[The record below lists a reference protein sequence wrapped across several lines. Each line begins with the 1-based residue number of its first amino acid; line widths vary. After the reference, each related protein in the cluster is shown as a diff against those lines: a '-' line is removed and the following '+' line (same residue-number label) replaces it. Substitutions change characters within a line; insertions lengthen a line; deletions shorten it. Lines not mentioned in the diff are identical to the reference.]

1 MVSFIFFTTFYLIYC
16 YVIHSAGFFS
26 NQFKFWNGCCNYFS
40 IFFSLTL
47 IFWIQLISWPRS
59 IEFLIIHIYFLY
71 TVRVKKKVLCVPK

>member
-16 YVIHSAGFFS
+16 YVIQVSFQIS
-26 NQFKFWNGCCNYFS
+26 FKFWDTCCNYFS
-40 IFFSLTL
+40 HFLSLTL

-71 TVRVKKKVLCVPK
+71 TVRVKKKVLYVPK